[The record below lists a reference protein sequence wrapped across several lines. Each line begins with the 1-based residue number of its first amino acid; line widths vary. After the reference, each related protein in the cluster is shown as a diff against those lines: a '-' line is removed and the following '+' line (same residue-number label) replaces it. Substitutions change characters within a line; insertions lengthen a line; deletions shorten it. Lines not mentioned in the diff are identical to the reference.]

1 MTTLSL
7 FPAEGLPLNALYT
20 LVDLTFT
27 FLIWLI
33 VIWAI
38 LGWLITF
45 NVINSYNQFVISFM
59 RSVEAL
65 LSPLLRP
72 IRSILP
78 SAGGIDFAPVILI
91 ILLIV
96 LERFLLLDVFPWLF
110 G

>member
-1 MTTLSL
+1 M
-7 FPAEGLPLNALYT
+7 NALYT